1 VPAKPRILL
10 ALLFLAVGVFVL
22 PFVPLASDTVNWQ
35 LLANA
40 YTDIFADGFEDG
52 TTDRWSATVNGST
65 AKVLFPH
72 GSQIAEEILLSM
84 DKSGRCRV
92 PKALLLE
99 LGVDKHSSSIEPTTQ
114 VDDCWILIAEEGV
127 IITFQLPQS

>member
-1 VPAKPRILL
+1 MPAKPRILL

-35 LLANA
+35 LLADA

-52 TTDRWSATVNGST
+52 TTDRWSATVDGST

-72 GSQIAEEILLSM
+72 GSRIAEEILLSM
-84 DKSGRCRV
+84 EKSGRCRV
-92 PKALLLE
+92 PTALLLD
-99 LGVDKHSSSIEPTTQ
+99 LGFAADWSTIGPTTQ

-127 IITFQLPQS
+127 IVTFQLPLS